1 VRPASPRLH
10 RAPAAALLSLALAS
24 FASAQEVSPPAPPEQ
39 EPADREATDP
49 ERLARVVLERL
60 VRPDPPE
67 ERRLATTLRS
77 SRLRRDLA
85 PEVFVE
91 ALAERGEAVVRP
103 ILELLVTRRVPGVRE
118 GQLEQILSV
127 PQRDI
132 VLAALGRLARG
143 DVLGIAQRRLAGSP
157 EIAPRVAWLEVLGA
171 VGGADQVAEICGAAL
186 LREETVV
193 PGATRAAF
201 REALAGILGREAR
214 AYSELRDYLRGD
226 RLELLPSAIL
236 AMGDAGD
243 ARGLPLLDEIL
254 TLHAHHGQLVASQ
267 VSLIG
272 RSPSPEVNRR
282 LAAGLRWVLDPAR
295 IESARAAVL
304 ALGVLRDHEALP
316 ALIGFL
322 EVEHAGLRDNA
333 LWALRSM
340 TGLPY
345 AADARLW
352 RLWHARE
359 LDWFTREHA
368 NLEARLASGNPAIVA
383 SALRAV
389 GERLTRRD
397 VLARDVL
404 VVLGSPRPELRSLA
418 CSTLATL
425 DEPLAVPALLDLLDD
440 EDPDCIRAA
449 REALVALTGESLP
462 PDRDAWVAVL
472 VADHPALRR

>member
-1 VRPASPRLH
+1 M
-10 RAPAAALLSLALAS
+10 
-24 FASAQEVSPPAPPEQ
+24 
-39 EPADREATDP
+39 
-49 ERLARVVLERL
+49 
-60 VRPDPPE
+60 
-67 ERRLATTLRS
+67 
-77 SRLRRDLA
+77 
-85 PEVFVE
+85 
-91 ALAERGEAVVRP
+91 
-103 ILELLVTRRVPGVRE
+103 
-118 GQLEQILSV
+118 
-127 PQRDI
+127 
-132 VLAALGRLARG
+132 
-143 DVLGIAQRRLAGSP
+143 
-157 EIAPRVAWLEVLGA
+157 AWLEVLGA
-171 VGGADQVAEICGAAL
+171 VGGADQLAKIYGAAL
-186 LREETVV
+186 LKEETDV

-214 AYSELRDYLRGD
+214 AYSELREYLRGD

-404 VVLGSPRPELRSLA
+404 VVLESPRPELRSLA

-440 EDPDCIRAA
+440 EDPGCIQAA